1 MAQRDVHPAARC
13 VVAHR
18 RHHPA
23 QVVGR
28 GARLGFGQ
36 ARHQH
41 GKTVARIAAQQ
52 VVVAQVQ
59 QQHVGDG
66 LQRAVALGLAVL
78 AVDAVEGV
86 DIEQHQR
93 ANAVRPFALDVQL
106 RAQVGRVGQLGD
118 AVERPVVAKQPFAL
132 AHVVRQ
138 RGLLAPPI
146 HHAGGQNQH
155 PQRQQRLQHVVP
167 QRGLLDIEH
176 FIQAVGPRP
185 QHDAGQA
192 PGQQARDHA
201 VGPAGQHQSAPQRR
215 QQGRAALAGD
225 VHQVPCRE
233 RDGRTGAGKQ
243 EHDGAEQAGDQ
254 QNVADQGRHGRRG
267 QGRSPEH
274 SATR

>member
-1 MAQRDVHPAARC
+1 M
-13 VVAHR
+13 
-18 RHHPA
+18 
-23 QVVGR
+23 
-28 GARLGFGQ
+28 
-36 ARHQH
+36 
-41 GKTVARIAAQQ
+41 
-52 VVVAQVQ
+52 
-59 QQHVGDG
+59 
-66 LQRAVALGLAVL
+66 
-78 AVDAVEGV
+78 
-86 DIEQHQR
+86 
-93 ANAVRPFALDVQL
+93 QL

-118 AVERPVVAKQPFAL
+118 AVEWPVVAKQALAL

-138 RGLLAPPI
+138 RGLLAAPV
-146 HHAGGQNQH
+146 HHARGQDEH

-176 FIQAVGPRP
+176 FIQTVGPRP

-192 PGQQARDHA
+192 TGQQARDHA
-201 VGPAGQHQSAPQRR
+201 VRPAGQDEPAPQRR

-225 VHQVPCRE
+225 VDQVPCCE
-233 RDGRTGAGKQ
+233 RNGRTGAGKQ